1 MGTRQR
7 LMVLFMKL
15 LGATVLVL
23 AIFIGSLYS
32 GALVSTGVFS
42 MLDQFEGSRG
52 YFMKGLFPAMHA
64 DTAWG
69 FTEDQI
75 PDLEGT
81 TVVVTGANSGL
92 GFWSA
97 RHLAAKKA
105 TVVLTCRDTKRCEQA
120 VAKIRESI
128 GPEINPNLIPMKLD
142 LASFT
147 SIRAFANAF
156 KNKFTRLDSMILNAG
171 LRLSL
176 TSLSLT
182 PLSMHHACPGWATR
196 IRLPS
201 RQTAGLAG

>member
-1 MGTRQR
+1 
-7 LMVLFMKL
+7 MKL

-92 GFWSA
+92 GFW
-97 RHLAAKKA
+97 
-105 TVVLTCRDTKRCEQA
+105 C
-120 VAKIRESI
+120 
-128 GPEINPNLIPMKLD
+128 GPSP
-142 LASFT
+142 S
-147 SIRAFANAF
+147 S
-156 KNKFTRLDSMILNAG
+156 G
-171 LRLSL
+171 SL
-176 TSLSLT
+176 THSLAPSLSLV
-182 PLSMHHACPGWATR
+182 LSQSLP
-196 IRLPS
+196 RLS
-201 RQTAGLAG
+201 VCI

>member
-1 MGTRQR
+1 
-7 LMVLFMKL
+7 MKL

-92 GFWSA
+92 GFWCGPSPSSA
-97 RHLAAKKA
+97 PHPAAAPLTHSLA
-105 TVVLTCRDTKRCEQA
+105 
-120 VAKIRESI
+120 
-128 GPEINPNLIPMKLD
+128 P
-142 LASFT
+142 
-147 SIRAFANAF
+147 
-156 KNKFTRLDSMILNAG
+156 
-171 LRLSL
+171 
-176 TSLSLT
+176 SLSLV
-182 PLSMHHACPGWATR
+182 LSQSLP
-196 IRLPS
+196 RLS
-201 RQTAGLAG
+201 VCI

>member
-1 MGTRQR
+1 
-7 LMVLFMKL
+7 MKL

-92 GFWSA
+92 GFWCSPSPPSPSSA
-97 RHLAAKKA
+97 
-105 TVVLTCRDTKRCEQA
+105 
-120 VAKIRESI
+120 
-128 GPEINPNLIPMKLD
+128 
-142 LASFT
+142 
-147 SIRAFANAF
+147 
-156 KNKFTRLDSMILNAG
+156 
-171 LRLSL
+171 SL
-176 TSLSLT
+176 THSLGSFSVAGSLT
-182 PLSMHHACPGWATR
+182 ITAPSVCMYLS
-196 IRLPS
+196 
-201 RQTAGLAG
+201 